1 MSVFGAVYDDQ
12 NDPSLSEQAVI
23 IRFSH
28 AQDDM
33 SEVLALEDALRDALS
48 VEGNATVD
56 GYIVDPED
64 GRVVITITGPRA
76 DQIWQQIQALVQK
89 AHLLSGA
96 IITLRHGPAA
106 EGTAQQSVTF

>member
-1 MSVFGAVYDDQ
+1 MSVFGAVYDGQ

-28 AQDDM
+28 ADDDM
-33 SEVLALEDALRDALS
+33 TEVLALEDALRETLGEDS
-48 VEGNATVD
+48 NASVD
-56 GYIVDPED
+56 GYHVDPAD

-76 DQIWQQIQALVQK
+76 DEIWAQVQDLVQK

-96 IITLRHGPAA
+96 IITLRHGPDA
-106 EGTAQQSVTF
+106 EGTARESVTY